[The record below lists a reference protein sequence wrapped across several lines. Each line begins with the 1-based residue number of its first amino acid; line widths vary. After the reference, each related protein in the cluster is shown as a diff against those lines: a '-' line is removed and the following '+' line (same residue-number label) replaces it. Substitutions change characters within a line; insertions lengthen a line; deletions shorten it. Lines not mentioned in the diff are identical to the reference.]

1 MKLRAMSVLGLFLA
15 AAGTC
20 EGTTEPPPDTCVT
33 GQTLTIGT
41 DIAGAVA
48 QGDCELPNSE
58 GTRGDSYG
66 FTLASQSFVRLN
78 IAGTTETKIRVR
90 DTGKAGDA
98 QEVVLMESGQASYQ
112 AFAALPAGSYV
123 LDIASDD
130 EAPGD
135 YTIKSTALTPPEQP
149 IGCITPPSQ
158 WRFAAIGTTVQGQIT
173 GNDCQASGTNK
184 ADNFTVR
191 MPAGVA
197 RKITVTVPANASG
210 FAVEIRKEGT
220 PTLVAN
226 PGARNTAGDIVVQFT
241 PNALAYYSIGIITI
255 PGATPL
261 TYTIKVE

>member
-58 GTRGDSYG
+58 GTRGDSYA

-112 AFAALPAGSYV
+112 AFAAPHAACRAHANRARGRHWSDRSSGARHPASAV
-123 LDIASDD
+123 RTRA
-130 EAPGD
+130 
-135 YTIKSTALTPPEQP
+135 
-149 IGCITPPSQ
+149 TPPS
-158 WRFAAIGTTVQGQIT
+158 AGTGGRST
-173 GNDCQASGTNK
+173 
-184 ADNFTVR
+184 
-191 MPAGVA
+191 
-197 RKITVTVPANASG
+197 
-210 FAVEIRKEGT
+210 
-220 PTLVAN
+220 
-226 PGARNTAGDIVVQFT
+226 
-241 PNALAYYSIGIITI
+241 
-255 PGATPL
+255 
-261 TYTIKVE
+261 